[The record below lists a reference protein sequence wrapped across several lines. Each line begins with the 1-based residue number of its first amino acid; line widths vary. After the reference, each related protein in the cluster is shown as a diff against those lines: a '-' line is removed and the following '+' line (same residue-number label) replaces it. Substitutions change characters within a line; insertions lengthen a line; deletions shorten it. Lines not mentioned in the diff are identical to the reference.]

1 MRKYCILL
9 VCNLFIAAFATA
21 QQRKLD
27 SLHSLLLQKLPDT
40 SRLKT
45 LAALSEMYRMS
56 KVDSAIFYGQKIL
69 TYPEHK
75 DFHIY
80 KAHAYNSIGYA
91 NYFKSKFNDAI
102 EAFKKYYEYSN
113 RINDKRNMAFAI
125 NNEGNVHIELG
136 DYATALNKYKQ
147 ALQLRQE
154 INDVSGIAM
163 SYNNIGFIYK
173 DLGDYEKA
181 VSNFLFALQEFEKL
195 GNRPALA
202 ITYGYLCAVSIRQKN
217 FDNALNY
224 QSKAYEIQKA
234 LNDKN
239 GMAISLQYFAN
250 ISAEQKQYEK
260 ALEYYFKAKDLYTEA
275 KDLRQL
281 GLVNASIAELYSRQQ
296 MHDKA
301 VPFYTESID
310 IHQKTANN
318 RSLASIYLSAA
329 SSLIET
335 KNLATARKMIDSAI
349 VLTQKTNN
357 KEHQKSIYEVE
368 TKYHEAS
375 GEYKQALQFA
385 SKYNAQKDIL
395 LSEAN
400 IKALTD
406 MQVKYETEKK
416 EQQIVLLNKDNAIK
430 ALEIQNQQLLI
441 QKNLFE
447 LTQNRLA
454 LSEADLQIANN
465 KLQIQNQ
472 NETILRQQL
481 DASEKAKNI
490 QALQKQS
497 EIQKLEILNRQLQ
510 LNRRNVLVGFLGAV
524 LLLIVLLGFS
534 YYRRYRLKQEAK
546 MQAAIM
552 KQQELATRSV
562 IEAEEAER
570 QRIAK
575 DLHDGVGQMM
585 SAAKMNLSAYE
596 SKLAFTDPESK
607 LAFEKIL
614 SLVDESCKEVR
625 AVSHNMMPNALLKNN
640 LASAIREFINKL
652 DHDAL
657 KVHLYTEGL
666 DQRLDSNIETVLYR
680 VIQEC
685 VNNVIKHSGAN
696 MLDLSVIRDGD
707 GISTTIEDNGK
718 GFDTSDKNKFEGI
731 GLKNIQSRVEYLKG
745 TVDFNSQP
753 GKGTLVAIHVPV

>member
-1 MRKYCILL
+1 MRKYQILVCILL
-9 VCNLFIAAFATA
+9 IAAGSAA

-27 SLHSLLLQKLPDT
+27 SLHNVILQRIPDT
-40 SRLKT
+40 SRLKA
-45 LAALSEMYRMS
+45 LATLSEMYRTNKM
-56 KVDSAIFYGQKIL
+56 DSAIYYGKKIL
-69 TYPEHK
+69 AYPEHK
-75 DFHIY
+75 DFNIY
-80 KAHAYNSIGYA
+80 KAHAYNSIGYG
-91 NYFKSKFNDAI
+91 NYFKGNYHEAIDA
-102 EAFKKYYEYSN
+102 FQKYYEYST
-113 RINDKRNMAFAI
+113 RAGDKKNMAFAI
-125 NNEGNVHIELG
+125 NNEGNVHVELG
-136 DYATALNKYKQ
+136 DYGTALNNYKQ

-154 INDVSGIAM
+154 INDASGIAM

-181 VSNFLFALQEFEKL
+181 VSNFLFALQHFEKIN
-195 GNRPALA
+195 NRAALA

-224 QSKAYEIQKA
+224 QSQAYAIQKE

-239 GMAISLQYFAN
+239 GMGISLQYFAT
-250 ISAEQKQYEK
+250 ISAEQKQYEN
-260 ALEYYFKAKDLYTEA
+260 ALENYFKAREIYTEA

-281 GLVNASIAELYSRQQ
+281 GLVDANIAELYSRQQ

-301 VPFYTESID
+301 LPFYIESID
-310 IHQKTANN
+310 IHQKIANY

-329 SSLIET
+329 SSFIET
-335 KNLATARKMIDSAI
+335 KNFETARRMIDSAA

-357 KEHQKSIYEVE
+357 KEHLKSIYEVE
-368 TKYHEAS
+368 SKYYAATGDFE
-375 GEYKQALQFA
+375 QALHFA
-385 SKYNAQKDIL
+385 AQYNSQKDVL
-395 LSEAN
+395 LNEAN

-406 MQVKYETEKK
+406 MKVKYETEKK

-454 LSEADLQIANN
+454 LSQADLQLANN
-465 KLQIQNQ
+465 KIQLQDQ
-472 NETILRQQL
+472 NEVILRQKL

-497 EIQKLEILNRQLQ
+497 QIQQLEIINRQLQ
-510 LNRRNVLVGFLGAV
+510 LNRRNVLIGFLGAV
-524 LLLIVLLGFS
+524 LLLIVLLGYS
-534 YYRRYRLKQEAK
+534 YYRRYKLKQEAK
-546 MQAAIM
+546 MHALIL
-552 KQQELATRSV
+552 KQQELATRS
-562 IEAEEAER
+562 ILEAEEAER

-596 SKLAFTDPESK
+596 SKIQFSDEEAKEAFDR
-607 LAFEKIL
+607 IL

-640 LASAIREFINKL
+640 LASAIREFISKL

-666 DQRLDSNIETVLYR
+666 DQRLDANVETVLYR

-685 VNNVIKHSGAN
+685 VNNVIKHSAAN
-696 MLDLSVIRDGD
+696 VLDLSVIRDAD
-707 GISTTIEDNGK
+707 GISATIEDNGK
-718 GFDTSDKNKFEGI
+718 GFNPTDQKVEGI
-731 GLKNIQSRVEYLKG
+731 GLKNIRTRVEYLKG
-745 TVDFNSQP
+745 DIEFNSSP
-753 GKGTLVAIHVPV
+753 GKGTLIAIHIPL